1 MASKASTIIKVNLD
15 ENRVTT
21 IPFGARVQ
29 RTDRWSYVSKIDKIN
44 TLKMLGVSFTGSP
57 QHYTMDK
64 IDDLWSRLKATSDV
78 REFNFNYQEE
88 APQPQPKQEA
98 PMPQNPSTPNTQ
110 PKVEGS
116 LDAILQAVI
125 ADVIGSYVPEV
136 NPETV
141 GAIVNEAMTPYVD
154 IFNNVTDQVANLN
167 KVVSTMQPKVTRVT
181 LTTGEVKDLE
191 GVQHKMFPKI
201 LASINEGVNCWLV
214 GPAGTGKSTIAEQ
227 AAEALGLP
235 FFSENCTATM
245 TSFELKGYKG
255 ATGNYETTKFR
266 QAFEHGGV
274 FVLDEIDNAN
284 PNVLGTL
291 NNALANGVMGFP
303 DGMIKKHPN
312 FVAIA
317 TANTFGTG
325 PTAQYVGR
333 NPIDLATIDR
343 FAQMEIDIDED
354 IENAMLNSI
363 GLDVNVAAK
372 WLEAIRVARTN
383 VNNYGLKVIVSP
395 RATVNGAKLIRSGAF
410 TPWEAFEVTV
420 LKGAKVDQVEKIR
433 HGVNL
438 G

>member
-1 MASKASTIIKVNLD
+1 MASKASTIYAVNLD
-15 ENRVTT
+15 TDRVTT
-21 IPFGARVQ
+21 LPFGARVH
-29 RTDRWSYVSKIDKIN
+29 RTDRWSYVSKIDKIA
-44 TLKMLGVSFTGSP
+44 TLKLLGVSFIGSP
-57 QHYTMDK
+57 QHYSMDK
-64 IDDLWSRLKATSDV
+64 INNLWEEFKARSDV
-78 REFNFNYQEE
+78 REFHFST
-88 APQPQPKQEA
+88 PTPTPTPKEA
-98 PMPQNPSTPNTQ
+98 PMPTESSVPNRQ

-116 LDAILQAVI
+116 LDSILQSVI
-125 ADVIGSYVPEV
+125 ADVIGNYVPEV

-141 GAIVNEAMTPYVD
+141 GAIVDKAMNPYIG
-154 IFNNVTDQVANLN
+154 IFNEVADKVGNLT
-167 KVVSTMQPKVTRVT
+167 KVVETMQPKVTHVT
-181 LTTGEVKDLE
+181 LTTGETKVLE
-191 GVQHKMFPKI
+191 GVQHKMFPKV
-201 LASINEGVNCWLV
+201 LASISEGVNCWLV

-235 FFSENCTATM
+235 FYSENCTATM
-245 TSFELKGYKG
+245 TAFELKGYKG

-266 QAFEHGGV
+266 EAFQNGGV

-343 FAQMEIDIDED
+343 FAQMSIDIDED
-354 IENAMLNSI
+354 IETSMLNSI
-363 GLDVNVAAK
+363 GLDINVATN
-372 WLEAIRVARTN
+372 WLTAIRTARAN

-410 TPWEAFEVTV
+410 TPSEAFEVTV
-420 LKGAKVDQVEKIR
+420 LKGAKVDQAEKS
-433 HGVNL
+433 VKVSP
-438 G
+438 